1 MTSHHRS
8 RRVFAAALIAVLA
21 VALGGCGT
29 AGPNSTLTP
38 TTEFGREID
47 HLFNILFIG
56 GIIVFVLVEAAL
68 LYTVIRYRRRE
79 GAPAPKHV
87 HGNTTLEITWTLIPA
102 VVLAFIA
109 IPTVRAIFR
118 TQEKAVPGALEVEV
132 VGHQWWW
139 EFRYPQ
145 YTRQGPGGRLDTLV
159 TANELYLPVGR
170 TANFAL
176 KTKDVIHSFWIPQLG
191 GKRDLIT
198 NHTNYVWFTPES
210 TAVWNGFC
218 AEYCGTSHANMRMRA
233 FTVTQEEFDRWVAHQ
248 LSVPSSLAPPSSP
261 PPAAGQ
267 PPVARVAPS
276 TGPATPA
283 GESAEPP
290 REVAQAQLT
299 TGTVPMDKLPLH
311 AIPQTPIP
319 AGLVI
324 TGVTGDAAA
333 GEKLFST
340 GACIACHTV
349 ASVPIARGIIGPNLT
364 HFGSRT
370 TIGAGLY
377 PNDMPHLM
385 AWIKDSPAMKPGSL
399 MPALGRPKIP
409 SGYTDQQIADIAAY
423 LHSLK

>member
-1 MTSHHRS
+1 M
-8 RRVFAAALIAVLA
+8 FAAALIAVLA
-21 VALGGCGT
+21 LTLGGCGT

-47 HLFNILFIG
+47 RLFNILFIG

-79 GAPAPKHV
+79 GVPAPKHV
-87 HGNTTLEITWTLIPA
+87 HGNTTLEIAWTLIPA

-109 IPTVRAIFR
+109 IPTVRSIFR
-118 TQEKAVPGALEVEV
+118 TQDRAIPGALEVEV
-132 VGHQWWW
+132 IGHQWWW

-145 YTRQGPGGRLDTLV
+145 YTRQGAGGKIDTLV

-176 KTKDVIHSFWIPQLG
+176 KSKDVLHSFWIPQLG

-198 NHTNYVWFTPES
+198 NHTNYIWFTPES

-218 AEYCGTSHANMRMRA
+218 AEYCGTSHANMRLRA
-233 FTVTQEEFDRWVAHQ
+233 FTVTQAEFDKWVANQ
-248 LSVPSSLAPPSSP
+248 LSVPGAPA
-261 PPAAGQ
+261 PAT
-267 PPVARVAPS
+267 PPVAQVAPT
-276 TGPATPA
+276 TGAQTPT
-283 GESAEPP
+283 GD
-290 REVAQAQLT
+290 VARTPSPVPQAQLA
-299 TGTVPMDKLPLH
+299 TGTVSLEQLPAYALP
-311 AIPQTPIP
+311 ATPIP
-319 AGLVI
+319 ANLEI
-324 TGVTGDAAA
+324 SGVTGDVSR
-333 GEKLFST
+333 GEAIFRT

-349 ASVPIARGIIGPNLT
+349 ASVPIARGVLGPNLS

-377 PNDMPHLM
+377 PNDARHLM
-385 AWIKDSPAMKPGSL
+385 AWIKDAPSMKPGSL
-399 MPALGRPKIP
+399 MPAFGRPKIP